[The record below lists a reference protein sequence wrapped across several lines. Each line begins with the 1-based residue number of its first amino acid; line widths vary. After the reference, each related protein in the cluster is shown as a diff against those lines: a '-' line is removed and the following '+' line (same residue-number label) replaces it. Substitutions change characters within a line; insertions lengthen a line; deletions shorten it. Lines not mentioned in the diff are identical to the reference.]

1 MTDVI
6 LETRNLKKSF
16 GKLEVLKGISTG
28 IRRGEVVSIIGPS
41 GGGKS
46 TFLRCL
52 KRRTAG
58 RSSSR
63 DRTSPTRS

>member
-6 LETRNLKKSF
+6 LRTEYLRKNF
-16 GKLEVLKGISTG
+16 GKLEVLKGITTE

-52 KRRTAG
+52 NRL
-58 RSSSR
+58 
-63 DRTSPTRS
+63 